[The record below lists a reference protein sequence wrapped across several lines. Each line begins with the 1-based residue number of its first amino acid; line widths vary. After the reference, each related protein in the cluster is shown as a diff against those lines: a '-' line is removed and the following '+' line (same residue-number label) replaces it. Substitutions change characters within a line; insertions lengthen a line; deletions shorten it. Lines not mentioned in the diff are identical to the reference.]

1 MIRTEFNASKS
12 KVSDQSIFTNIKGGL
27 SYVVCHPIL
36 RAISIMMALA
46 NIVFTTANTQL
57 ILFAKQSLLAK
68 DTQVGFFYSAA
79 SIGVV
84 ILSLSAGLFRK
95 RWPFSTVALGALMLR
110 GLFIIVF
117 AWVSWYW
124 GNLLL
129 WMFCSISM

>member
-1 MIRTEFNASKS
+1 
-12 KVSDQSIFTNIKGGL
+12 
-27 SYVVCHPIL
+27 
-36 RAISIMMALA
+36 MMALA